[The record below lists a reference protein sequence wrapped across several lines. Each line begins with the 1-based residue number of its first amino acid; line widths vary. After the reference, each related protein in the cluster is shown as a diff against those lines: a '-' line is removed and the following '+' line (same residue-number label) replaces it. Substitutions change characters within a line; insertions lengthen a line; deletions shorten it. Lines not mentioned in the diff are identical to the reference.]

1 MAKPTI
7 TTPTGVALYPWLS
20 KPDTKYNKDGE
31 YKVALVL
38 SKKDAKPIIDDIN
51 GVFQEN
57 LDLEMKRQKK
67 KTIKTA
73 NPPYADQLDDDGKP
87 TGNVIIK
94 FKSKAAY
101 KPAIFDAKGGVVTD
115 AEIWSGSEIRVNA
128 AMYPYFVDSVG
139 AGVSLKLRAV
149 QIIKLV
155 EGSEGAGRFGFEE
168 TSGYTQPQTEGAE
181 VFTESTEEVKEPEV
195 VKTQSPDDGGKD
207 VADIVSKWGAK

>member
-1 MAKPTI
+1 M
-7 TTPTGVALYPWLS
+7 
-20 KPDTKYNKDGE
+20 
-31 YKVALVL
+31 
-38 SKKDAKPIIDDIN
+38 KK
-51 GVFQEN
+51 
-57 LDLEMKRQKK
+57 QKK

-94 FKSKAAY
+94 FKSKAAF

-168 TSGYTQPQTEGAE
+168 TSGYTQAQTEGAE
-181 VFTESTEEVKEPEV
+181 AFTESTEEVKEPEV
-195 VKTQSPDDGGKD
+195 VKSQSADDDSKD
-207 VADIVSKWGAK
+207 VADIVSKWGAN